1 MTQGEL
7 SQLIKEK
14 ETKIINQSEK
24 IAVLQNAILAFK
36 KQMDTIIDLIK
47 ETKTEQNDFNQSV
60 PDDGL

>member
-47 ETKTEQNDFNQSV
+47 ETKTEQNDFDQSV